1 MDRQIPQKIYWSNMH
16 LTTNA
21 LLLYTKR
28 IRVIGNTM
36 NVGLKKA
43 RGKYIGIVESDDF
56 VEKDMFEKLYK
67 AAEKSDAE
75 IVKSNFYLFNDILQT
90 NKFNENLKD
99 CLYGQVFIPRKETK
113 VFFVSP
119 AIWSC
124 LYKREFLMKHDILF
138 HETPGASYQDTSFAF
153 KSLVTAERVYL
164 LQDAFVHYRINTPSS
179 SMARIHDPSKF
190 FIIFDEF
197 LTIKKFIME
206 RKEKEVVTI
215 YERIKFV
222 VYKMFYDQ
230 LDIQFQYAFYLR
242 MLDEFKCEQT
252 DGWLK
257 EREWPEEEWKNLQRL
272 LEESIQWFKE
282 TAKVY
287 KEGRLNLFQKTNR
300 KFYYDGFLQYLRE
313 QKAVFIYGSG
323 KIGKKVCKHLMERN
337 VAVDNFVVTSKK
349 NNTEAVL
356 GISVVSI
363 DDLRS
368 YAREFPVIVAVR
380 ERDQ

>member
-1 MDRQIPQKIYWSNMH
+1 
-16 LTTNA
+16 
-21 LLLYTKR
+21 
-28 IRVIGNTM
+28 
-36 NVGLKKA
+36 
-43 RGKYIGIVESDDF
+43 
-56 VEKDMFEKLYK
+56 
-67 AAEKSDAE
+67 
-75 IVKSNFYLFNDILQT
+75 
-90 NKFNENLKD
+90 
-99 CLYGQVFIPRKETK
+99 
-113 VFFVSP
+113 
-119 AIWSC
+119 
-124 LYKREFLMKHDILF
+124 MKHDILF

-380 ERDQ
+380 ERDQLEILEKLDSMCFQKIIPMDAMLFESLAEADT